1 LANDRFSQAEE
12 ENGGVKTKAFPHLLE
27 IERVELALLVGDHEL
42 VAEASE
48 VREKLAQLPAAELAS
63 PF

>member
-1 LANDRFSQAEE
+1 MIGFHKRKK
-12 ENGGVKTKAFPHLLE
+12 KTARRQMEAFPYLLE
-27 IERVELALLVGDHEL
+27 VERVELALLVGDHEL

-48 VREKLAQLPAAELAS
+48 VREKLAQLPAAEHAS